1 MGGAV
6 NLLPTR
12 SDWTDASRNA
22 PAADDSYSCSPAWR
36 SLAPWCVS
44 PPTVPA
50 ISISSYCSHASHGV
64 SDAASL
70 ACSLLLADIDP
81 LTGYL
86 AISPGGAGSAAMT
99 LVHGIGKKGPPG
111 INGKRLRAI

>member
-1 MGGAV
+1 
-6 NLLPTR
+6 
-12 SDWTDASRNA
+12 
-22 PAADDSYSCSPAWR
+22 
-36 SLAPWCVS
+36 
-44 PPTVPA
+44 
-50 ISISSYCSHASHGV
+50 V

-99 LVHGIGKKGPPG
+99 LVHGIGKKGPAG